1 MKNYKLHI
9 SDGFRDI
16 YGKEILIKKELENR
30 ILNIFESYGFELIKT
45 PGVEYIDVYSNN
57 GQKPDLYNLIN
68 RQGEVLALC
77 NDMTKSIARF
87 VSTNNSLKGDV
98 FKYCYSADT
107 FRYPRLYQ
115 GKTHQFLQSG
125 CELIGDNSI
134 ESDIQIIYLAHK
146 VLKACN
152 INKFTINIGSPLF
165 LKQLMKDF
173 NISDEIRGL
182 IYHSIEI
189 KDYVTLRNILD
200 NNLEK
205 NNADLIFELMLKG
218 GRLKFIDSLMNKLKN
233 YKCNEELKHLKNI
246 YNSLKELGVENI
258 IFDFSI
264 YSYQDYYTGIIFNI
278 YIDNVVRYVVNGGR
292 CDLLFKDFGKDLCD
306 VGFGID
312 VDTLTDYVINNDL
325 ISLKNEK
332 YLSITDSESFVKA
345 TLNNDTFRDNGIIV
359 NEMKFDSIDSAVKYA
374 KENGYSKIIE
384 YKNNNIS
391 IKEVR

>member
-1 MKNYKLHI
+1 MKDYKLHI

-16 YGKEILIKKELENR
+16 YGEEILIKKELENR
-30 ILNIFESYGFELIKT
+30 ILNQFKLYGYELIKT
-45 PGVEYIDVYSNN
+45 PGVEYIDVYSDN

-87 VSTNNSLKGDV
+87 VSTNMSLKGDV

-125 CELIGDNSI
+125 CELIGDKSLNS
-134 ESDIQIIYLAHK
+134 DVQIIYLANQ
-146 VLKACN
+146 VLKSCN
-152 INKFTINIGSPLF
+152 CNKFTINIGSNLF
-165 LKQLMKDF
+165 IKTLMDDFKINDDIKKD
-173 NISDEIRGL
+173 

-189 KDYVTLRNILD
+189 NDFVTLRGILEE
-200 NNLEK
+200 NLNEEQ
-205 NNADLIFELMLKG
+205 ASIIFELMLKG
-218 GRLKFIDSLMNKLKN
+218 GRLKFIDSLMQKLKGLKS
-233 YKCNEELKHLKNI
+233 YDELVYLKNV
-246 YNSLKELGVENI
+246 YNALKELGVENI

-292 CDLLFKDFGKDLCD
+292 CDNLFKSFGKDLCD

-312 VDTLTDYVINNDL
+312 IDILTDYVIDNKL
-325 ISLKNEK
+325 ISLENEK
-332 YLSITDSESFVKA
+332 YLSICDEKSFTKA
-345 TLNNDTFRDNGIIV
+345 LINNNTFRDSGIIV
-359 NEMKFDSIDSAVKYA
+359 NEMNFDSYEKALEYA
-374 KENGYSKIIE
+374 KENGYSTIIVYE
-384 YKNNNIS
+384 NNGIS
-391 IKEVR
+391 VKGVR